1 MDMSRGLALSL
12 AGAIV
17 AALMVAMT
25 SGAASAQ
32 DLGCKGDIVL
42 DPGHG
47 GTDTGAINN
56 AYGLTE
62 KAETLEV
69 ALDLKALL
77 TRDGYKVCMTR
88 TTNDETLSNNQRYTY
103 ANTTGARVLIS
114 IHMNGSSS
122 STADHTTTLF
132 GKWRKDKDFANT
144 VFQSLSGL
152 PSASGTGTIATKTP
166 YSFASGVLLKS
177 NMPATIAETVFI
189 TNDKEAEWLKN
200 GRTMPDGTVV
210 SRQQQ
215 IAQKLERGIQ
225 SYLAAPE

>member
-1 MDMSRGLALSL
+1 MDMSRRLALSL

-25 SGAASAQ
+25 GVASAQ

-47 GTDTGAINN
+47 GTDTGALNN

-62 KAETLEV
+62 KAENLEV

-103 ANTTGARVLIS
+103 ANTTGR
-114 IHMNGSSS
+114 GS
-122 STADHTTTLF
+122 
-132 GKWRKDKDFANT
+132 
-144 VFQSLSGL
+144 
-152 PSASGTGTIATKTP
+152 
-166 YSFASGVLLKS
+166 
-177 NMPATIAETVFI
+177 
-189 TNDKEAEWLKN
+189 
-200 GRTMPDGTVV
+200 
-210 SRQQQ
+210 
-215 IAQKLERGIQ
+215 
-225 SYLAAPE
+225 